1 MLKIFRL
8 YMMIGGIMF
17 DLQDEEIL
25 TYVIEGYSNKE
36 IANIF
41 NTTEDNVKFL
51 IRTIVNQFSETSLT
65 EKFLSYYDLLK
76 ELSNDDLLDN

>member
-1 MLKIFRL
+1 
-8 YMMIGGIMF
+8 MF

-41 NTTEDNVKFL
+41 NTTEDNLKFL
-51 IRTIVNQFSETSLT
+51 RRTIVNQFSETSLT

-76 ELSNDDLLDN
+76 ELSNDNLLDN